1 MDEWFKKL
9 EEMAFA
15 IWQSDRIKMGG
26 SLIEFP
32 DRDWINMNW
41 DSKKFYVD
49 MAMNKLYLDS
59 LGKLD

>member
-9 EEMAFA
+9 EETAFA
-15 IWQSDRIKMGG
+15 IWQSDRIKLGG
-26 SLIEFP
+26 SFIELP

-49 MAMNKLYLDS
+49 QAMNKLYLDS
-59 LGKLD
+59 LGRLD

>member
-9 EEMAFA
+9 EETAFA
-15 IWQSDRIKMGG
+15 IWQSYRIKTGG
-26 SLIEFP
+26 SFIELP
-32 DRDWINMNW
+32 DRDWINLSWN
-41 DSKKFYVD
+41 SKKFYVE